1 MENCIL
7 HDGSPKKKKKKKKN
21 VKKKGK
27 KKIYFT
33 SRPTLQIPKF
43 PNLTNAPTLADVH
56 LVTRIYGRIYLW
68 PSSSHGESAL
78 KKNGRHGRSLNV
90 AATNRIS
97 SVADNRRRLNVA
109 PTPPFSIT

>member
-1 MENCIL
+1 MVHL
-7 HDGSPKKKKKKKKN
+7 KKKKKKGKKC
-21 VKKKGK
+21 KKGK
-27 KKIYFT
+27 KKKIKNLLYLWTNITNSKIPEFDQ
-33 SRPTLQIPKF
+33 RPDVSP
-43 PNLTNAPTLADVH
+43 DVH
-56 LVTRIYGRIYLW
+56 SVTRIYGRIYLW
-68 PSSSHGESAL
+68 PSSSDGESAL